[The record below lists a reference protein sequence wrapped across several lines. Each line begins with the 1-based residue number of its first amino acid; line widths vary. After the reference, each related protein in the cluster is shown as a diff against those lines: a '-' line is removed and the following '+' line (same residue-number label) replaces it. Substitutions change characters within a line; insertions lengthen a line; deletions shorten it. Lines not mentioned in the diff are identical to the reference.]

1 GAHVVCVLPDTE
13 GEHLQVGLNLLDAG
27 PRLGIGVKRDGDA
40 RQHAEDRPHDYELG
54 ARDSALGTRC
64 ALLRP
69 ATSHLHVSSGYPRSR
84 GSLTR
89 VQSPPLVVAP
99 TGFEPPVTPLLHP
112 SVRRRSIR
120 RRTKAGV

>member
-1 GAHVVCVLPDTE
+1 MEVMKGPALSFRSFTGGQGPREGAHVVCVLPDTE

-54 ARDSALGTRC
+54 ERDSALGTRC

-84 GSLTR
+84 GS
-89 VQSPPLVVAP
+89 
-99 TGFEPPVTPLLHP
+99 
-112 SVRRRSIR
+112 
-120 RRTKAGV
+120 